1 LQKHKAKLK
10 TAYCIY
16 ACLPPES
23 VVKIGLK
30 ITILAILP
38 ILLTAIVAFGV
49 ALYQKGVLESFF
61 SHEIDSQARN
71 EASKIAQAV
80 YLMCRS
86 AQESVQKTV
95 DSNLRVAE
103 DLLFRSGAVSF
114 GQESVRWQAVNQFT
128 GERAEIFLPPLLVGE
143 RWLGQNSD
151 PEIFSPIVD
160 EIRELVGGT
169 VTIFQRANEN
179 GDMLRVATNVEQSD
193 GRRAIGTYIPC
204 CNPDGEPNPVISA
217 LLQGETFRGRA
228 YVVNDWY
235 VTAYRPILDPVD
247 QRVVGALYVG
257 IRQENL
263 ESLRMGIMDMVVGKT
278 GYVYVLGGKG
288 EQQGRYIIS
297 RAGER
302 DGENLWDSRDSDGRP
317 FIQAIIGKALSLP
330 PGQRDGNIPVAYER
344 YPWKNPGESE
354 SRYKAVAITYFA
366 QWDWV
371 IGAGYYESD
380 LRESQQRMV
389 LALQDMGTWLGMT
402 ALAMMLLSVPAGYL
416 VANGIR
422 YRVDSILKSVTDV
435 LIVVDIRNRVMLMSQ
450 AAERLLNVP
459 MAKARSRQLH
469 QVFQDPTLRQK
480 VSQALSRKQAGVRFG
495 YEVVGSRLEASRILE
510 GRTSLVL
517 SPTGNPVGM
526 IILMHDVTSERR
538 IDRMKS
544 EFISTAAHEL
554 QTPLASIIGYSE
566 LLLTQSR
573 QRDENEMDSLT
584 YINRKAWALSK
595 IVDELL
601 DVSRI
606 ESGHALPLEKEI
618 CDINDMLRQAVAVAG
633 NLNSRHKFVLEVAET
648 PFPLTVDRGKIEQV
662 IENILSNAVKYSS
675 QGGEIR
681 VIGSIASES
690 YDICVEDH
698 GIGMTAE
705 QIEKIFDKFYRVD
718 SSNTAVEGTGLG
730 MSIVR
735 HIVDAHGGRVW
746 VESEPDQG
754 TRVFVSFPLGM
765 EDIRGG

>member
-1 LQKHKAKLK
+1 M
-10 TAYCIY
+10 
-16 ACLPPES
+16 
-23 VVKIGLK
+23 KIGLK

-38 ILLTAIVAFGV
+38 ILLTAIIAFGV
-49 ALYQKGVLESFF
+49 ALYQKGVLETFF
-61 SHEIDSQARN
+61 SHEIDSQARI
-71 EASKIAQAV
+71 EASKVAQAV
-80 YLMCRS
+80 FLMCRS

-103 DLLFRSGAVSF
+103 DVLTRSGTVGF
-114 GQESVRWQAVNQFT
+114 GQESVRWQAINQFT
-128 GERAEIFLPPLLVGE
+128 GETAEIFLPPLLVGGQ
-143 RWLGQNSD
+143 WLGQNSD
-151 PEIFSPIVD
+151 PEVFSPIVD
-160 EIRELVGGT
+160 EIRNLVGGT
-169 VTIFQRANEN
+169 VTIFQRVNEV

-193 GRRAIGTYIPC
+193 GLRAIGTYIPC
-204 CNPDGEPNPVISA
+204 CNPDGEANPVISA
-217 LLQGETFRGRA
+217 LLRGETFRGRA

-235 VTAYRPILDPVD
+235 VTAYSPILDPVD
-247 QRVVGALYVG
+247 QRVIGALYVG

-288 EQQGRYIIS
+288 DQRGRYIIS
-297 RAGER
+297 HNGER
-302 DGENLWDSRDSDGRP
+302 DGENLWDSEDSDGRP

-330 PGQRDGNIPVAYER
+330 LGQRDGNLPVAFER
-344 YPWKNPGESE
+344 YPWKNPGETE
-354 SRYKAVAITYFA
+354 ARYKAVAITYFA
-366 QWDWV
+366 PWDWV
-371 IGAGYYESD
+371 IGAGYYEND

-389 LALQDMGTWLGMT
+389 FALRNMGTWLGMT
-402 ALAMMLLSVPAGYL
+402 ALVMVLLSVPSGYL

-422 YRVDSILKSVTDV
+422 YRVDSVLKSVTDV

-450 AAERLLNVP
+450 AAETLLKVP
-459 MAKARSRQLH
+459 MAKASFRHLH
-469 QVFQDPTLRQK
+469 QVFQDPVLRQK
-480 VSQALSRKQAGVRFG
+480 VTQALSQKQAGVRFD
-495 YEVVGSRLEASRILE
+495 YEVVGPRLEASRILE

-517 SPTGNPVGM
+517 SQAGNLVGM

-554 QTPLASIIGYSE
+554 QTPLATIIGYSE
-566 LLLTQSR
+566 LLLTQS
-573 QRDENEMDSLT
+573 QRLEKGEKDSLA

-606 ESGHALPLEKEI
+606 ESGHALPLEKES
-618 CDINDMLRQAVAVAG
+618 CDINDMLQQAVAVAG
-633 NLNSRHKFVLEVAET
+633 NLNTRHSFVLEVAKT
-648 PFPLTVDRGKIEQV
+648 PVMLTVDRGKIEQV
-662 IENILSNAVKYSS
+662 IENILSNAVKYSP

-681 VIGSIASES
+681 VTGVLTPES
-690 YDICVEDH
+690 YEICVEDH

-705 QIEKIFDKFYRVD
+705 QVEKIFDKFYRVD

-754 TRVFVSFPLGM
+754 TRVYVSFPMPIEKIQG
-765 EDIRGG
+765 D